1 MVSDCLQWSIPKDC
15 SASSCAE
22 LAHFCRQVA
31 IHELSKALPEEQRPL
46 PIECVA
52 VNDNAS
58 FWLPNSGG
66 TAGSTAAEGSCEA
79 VRLACKELV

>member
-1 MVSDCLQWSIPKDC
+1 M
-15 SASSCAE
+15 
-22 LAHFCRQVA
+22 A

-79 VRLACKELV
+79 VRLACKELVRTSYFKHNIVVSRRPIPAPLQII